1 MNILFAGS
9 PKASAKILDHLHSS
23 KAINVTGVITQ
34 PDKPQKR
41 GKKIAESHVSAKAK
55 HLNIPIYKPCNLNDD
70 EFKKSISSLKI
81 DFLVVA
87 AYGKILPKWLLGISE
102 CMPINVH
109 YSILPAYRGA
119 SPIQS
124 TLLNGDE
131 TTGVTF
137 MKMNQG
143 LDEGDI
149 IKIYELPI
157 SKNHN
162 KLSLEDELSELAVTK
177 INDVLNNIF
186 TNNYKATTQNNE
198 LATYCNKIKKTDSYV
213 NFKNSSDSIIN
224 KYRAFFDWPGT
235 SFIHKEVT
243 VKIAKMHEIDQD
255 LDGDVGD
262 IIKFNK
268 TGIYFKTS
276 TKIIVITYLQMPNK
290 NIISAEDAFNAYRD
304 FFS

>member
-9 PKASAKILDHLHSS
+9 PKASAKILEHLYCS
-23 KAINVTGVITQ
+23 KNINVIGVITQ

-41 GKKIAESHVSAKAK
+41 GKKITESHVSAKAT
-55 HLNIPIYKPCNLNDD
+55 HLNIPIYRPINLNDD
-70 EFKKSISSLKI
+70 GFKRAISALKI

-87 AYGKILPKWLLGISE
+87 AYGKILPEWLLCVSR

-109 YSILPAYRGA
+109 YSILPEYRGA

-131 TTGVTF
+131 RSGVTF
-137 MKMNQG
+137 MKMSQG

-149 IKIYELPI
+149 IKIYEVPV

-162 KLSLEDELSELAVTK
+162 KLSLEDELSDLAVK
-177 INDVLNNIF
+177 NINHILNNTF
-186 TNNYKATTQNNE
+186 TDNYKPTKQNSE
-198 LATYCNKIKKTDSYV
+198 LATYCTKIKKVDSFV
-213 NFKNSSDSIIN
+213 DFKNSSDSIIN
-224 KYRAFFDWPGT
+224 KYRAFFGWPGT
-235 SFIHKEVT
+235 SFIHKEIT

-255 LDGDVGD
+255 LDGNAGD

-268 TGIYFKTS
+268 NGIYFKTS
-276 TKIIVITYLQMPNK
+276 TKTIVITYLQMPNK
-290 NIISAEDAFNAYRD
+290 NIISEEDAFNAYRD